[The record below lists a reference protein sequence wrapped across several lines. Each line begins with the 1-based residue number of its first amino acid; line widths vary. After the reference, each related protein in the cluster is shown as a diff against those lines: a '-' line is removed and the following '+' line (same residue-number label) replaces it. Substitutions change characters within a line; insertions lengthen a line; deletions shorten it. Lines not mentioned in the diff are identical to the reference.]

1 MIAAALLALAAGV
14 ALAAGQTITTSA
26 TSDSFSQASF
36 AIDQGDVASLQN
48 TSVQN
53 THNVTAQDNGPDGK
67 KLFRTPDTDPGNTAP
82 VNGTQYLAQ
91 GQYHFVCTIHAGMEA
106 NLTVTGNGTPVARPD
121 IELKVLSSKLDKV
134 RASRRLK
141 VKVTA
146 PTESKDVALV
156 ARKGAR
162 KLASKSGI
170 DIAAGSSKTLR
181 LKLTGS
187 GRKALELLQK
197 AKVKVTG
204 TVPFGSPDSARR
216 TLR

>member
-1 MIAAALLALAAGV
+1 MVATALLMLAAGA
-14 ALAAGQTITTSA
+14 ALGAGQTITTTA
-26 TSDSFSQASF
+26 TSDSFTQASF

-53 THNVTAQDNGPDGK
+53 THNVTAQGNGPDGN
-67 KLFRTPDTDPGNTAP
+67 KLFRTPDTDPGNTAA

-106 NLTVTGNGTPVARPD
+106 DLTVTGNGTPVARPD
-121 IELKVLSSKLDKV
+121 IELKVLSSNLDKI
-134 RASRRLK
+134 RSSRRLK

-146 PTESKDVALV
+146 PTESNDVALV
-156 ARKGAR
+156 AKKGAR

-170 DIAAGSSKTLR
+170 DLAAGSSRTLK

-187 GRKALELLQK
+187 GRKALKDLQK